1 MLLNSGAGEDSWE
14 SLGVQGDQASQY
26 LSKSTLNIHWEDWC
40 WGWNSNTLATW
51 CEELTHWKRPWCWGD
66 WRQEKAA
73 AEDEMVRYHH
83 LLNGHEFEQTSGD
96 GEGLEAWCAVIQGV
110 TKSWTQLNE
119 WIATT
124 MPRGSSW
131 VSAQACRLCPLPC
144 LVTEPN
150 TCGSHPRAPSPATQP
165 PSPQPTPPWPH
176 LEAPMTNCLR
186 RKGFGLGIYC
196 SVGS

>member
-83 LLNGHEFEQTSGD
+83 LLNGHEFEQTPGD
-96 GEGLEAWCAVIQGV
+96 TGGQRSLARCSPWGHRVRLRD
-110 TKSWTQLNE
+110 WTARRQAL
-119 WIATT
+119 TPVK
-124 MPRGSSW
+124 PRSLGRASRG
-131 VSAQACRLCPLPC
+131 QAYPY
-144 LVTEPN
+144 
-150 TCGSHPRAPSPATQP
+150 PSPVADRYSRSRRWIQSMHRLGFP
-165 PSPQPTPPWPH
+165 D
-176 LEAPMTNCLR
+176 LR
-186 RKGFGLGIYC
+186 G
-196 SVGS
+196 